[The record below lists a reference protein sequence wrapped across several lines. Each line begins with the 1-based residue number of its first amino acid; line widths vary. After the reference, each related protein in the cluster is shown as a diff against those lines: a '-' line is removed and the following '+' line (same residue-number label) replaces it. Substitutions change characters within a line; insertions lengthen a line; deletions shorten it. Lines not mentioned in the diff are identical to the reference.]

1 MAPGDIETLLGECAE
16 QALAAMKRRRAET
29 LAGRYGE
36 LERERLVR
44 LARDW
49 LEVERDRPVPFKV
62 LKTEEECEVEFGGV
76 RVKGR
81 LDRRDEL
88 EGGRIAVIDYKSGE
102 CRTGAWAGERPDEP
116 QLPMYALGGPDAD
129 RVSVVTFAQVR
140 TAGSRFRG
148 LSDASNLVTG
158 VTTVDKDYSPSVKE
172 YGSWDRLVSH
182 WRTELDRLGRAFAS
196 GDARVDPKN
205 LRVTCKQCEQHVL
218 CRVDEK
224 APFGAAAGDEEGEA
238 DD

>member
-1 MAPGDIETLLGECAE
+1 MSPAQIETLLGECAE

-29 LAGRYGE
+29 LSGRYGE

-44 LARDW
+44 LARTW
-49 LEVERDRPVPFKV
+49 LEVERGRPVPFRV

-88 EGGRIAVIDYKSGE
+88 EGGRIAVIDYKSGA
-102 CRTGAWAGERPDEP
+102 CRTGAWEGDRPDEP
-116 QLPMYALGGPDAD
+116 QLPMYALGGPDAG
-129 RVSVVTFAQVR
+129 RVSVVAFAQVR

-148 LSDASNLVTG
+148 VSDAPNLVTG
-158 VTTVDKDYSPSVKE
+158 VTTVDKDRSQLKE
-172 YGSWDRLVSH
+172 YGSWDRLVAH
-182 WRTELDRLGRAFAS
+182 WRTELDRIGRAFAA

-205 LRVTCKQCEQHVL
+205 LRVTCKQCEQHTL
-218 CRVDEK
+218 CRVAEK
-224 APFGAAAGDEEGEA
+224 APFGAASGDEEGEA